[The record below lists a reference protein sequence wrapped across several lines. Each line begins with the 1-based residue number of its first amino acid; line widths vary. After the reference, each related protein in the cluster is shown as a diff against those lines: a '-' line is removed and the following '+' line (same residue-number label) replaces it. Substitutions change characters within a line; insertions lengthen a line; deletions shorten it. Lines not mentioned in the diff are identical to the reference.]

1 MNIQELRKIGRNKL
15 VENNID
21 DAYTK
26 VDILLQFL
34 LKMNKTEL
42 IVNQEKELSKKDENK
57 YLKYIEEI
65 VNGKPI
71 QYITKVQE
79 FMNLKFY
86 VDENVLIPQPD
97 TEILVEETINRINE
111 IKEEKIIKVLD
122 VCTGSGAIAVSIKKY
137 ANEMN
142 KNVEM
147 YATDISETAI
157 RIAKKNAKK
166 NDVKVNFILSDM
178 FKNIKEKE
186 FDIIVSN
193 PPYIETKII
202 PTLPKEVQDE
212 PHIALDGGEDGLK
225 FYEIIAQNANK
236 FIKEKGQILLE
247 IGYNQKESVMKV
259 FEDTKKYYCISC
271 IKDLSNNDRVIKINI
286 K

>member
-202 PTLPKEVQDE
+202 PTLSKEVQNE